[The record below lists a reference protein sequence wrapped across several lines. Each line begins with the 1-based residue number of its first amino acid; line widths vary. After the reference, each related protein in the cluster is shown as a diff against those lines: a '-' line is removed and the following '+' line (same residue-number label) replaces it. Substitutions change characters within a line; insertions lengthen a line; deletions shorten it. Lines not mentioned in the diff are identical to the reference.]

1 MMIAKG
7 SGLSLGSD
15 ENVLKLT
22 VVMVT
27 ELSEHTK
34 NLEVYTLNG

>member
-7 SGLSLGSD
+7 SGVSLGSD
-15 ENVLKLT
+15 ENVLT

>member
-1 MMIAKG
+1 MIAKG
-7 SGLSLGSD
+7 SGVSLGSD
-15 ENVLKLT
+15 ENVLKLS

-27 ELSEHTK
+27 ELGEHTK